1 MERSAPSI
9 GNRIAPAR
17 FIAFVL
23 MAIAAIPLAA
33 NALGWQRGMMAGFDI
48 AAAIF
53 LLSCVPLLRGSDPHG
68 IRAAAARNDANR
80 ALLLGLTLAVTLV
93 VLVAVGA
100 ELGTGRK
107 PDTLD
112 AALVIATLILAW
124 LFSNTVY
131 ALHYAHLFYSSDE
144 KGKDLGGVD
153 FPGGGEPDYGD
164 FLYFAFTLGMTFQT
178 SDTQIS
184 NRRVRRVAT
193 LHCLAAFIFDLGVIA
208 FTINVLGS

>member
-1 MERSAPSI
+1 MVRSARSI

-17 FIAFVL
+17 FLAFVL
-23 MAIAAIPLAA
+23 IAIVAMPIATS
-33 NALGWQRGMMAGFDI
+33 ALGWQRGVMAGFDI
-48 AAAIF
+48 AAAAF
-53 LLSCVPLLRGSDPHG
+53 LCSCIPLLRGSDPHG

-100 ELGTGRK
+100 ELGSGQK
-107 PDTLD
+107 PDMID
-112 AALVIATLILAW
+112 AALVIVTLILAW

-131 ALHYAHLFYSSDE
+131 ALHYAHLFYSNDE
-144 KGKDLGGVD
+144 KGKDIGGID

-184 NRRVRRVAT
+184 HRRVRRVAT

>member
-1 MERSAPSI
+1 MARSKSGI

-17 FIAFVL
+17 FVAFLLIALVA
-23 MAIAAIPLAA
+23 MPVGTG
-33 NALGWQRGMMAGFDI
+33 ALGWQRGVMAGFDI
-48 AAAIF
+48 SAVIF
-53 LLSCVPLLRGSDPHG
+53 LLSCASFLRDSNVDS
-68 IRAAAARNDANR
+68 IRTAAARNDANR

-93 VLVAVGA
+93 ILVAVGA
-100 ELGTGRK
+100 ELGSGQK
-107 PDTLD
+107 PSMIDS
-112 AALVIATLILAW
+112 AVVIATLILAW

-131 ALHYAHLFYSSDE
+131 ALHYAHLFYSSD
-144 KGKDLGGVD
+144 KMGKDSGGID
-153 FPGGGEPDYGD
+153 FPGEDDPDYGD

-178 SDTQIS
+178 SDTRIT

>member
-1 MERSAPSI
+1 MAPSAPSI

-17 FIAFVL
+17 FVVFVL
-23 MAIAAIPLAA
+23 IAAVAMPLATS
-33 NALGWQRGMMAGFDI
+33 ALGWQRGVMAGFDI

-53 LLSCVPLLRGSDPHG
+53 LCSCIPLLRGSDPHG
-68 IRAAAARNDANR
+68 IRTAAARNDANR

-100 ELGTGRK
+100 ELGSGQK
-107 PDTLD
+107 PGTLD
-112 AALVIATLILAW
+112 AALVIVTLILAW

-144 KGKDLGGVD
+144 KGKDTGGID

-184 NRRVRRVAT
+184 NRPVRRVAT